1 MRIIIYKRM
10 KATQTNSS
18 KSKDRNNT
26 FKISLSDNKQF
37 SYFTPQNYNYSFE
50 EQNNDLLIQPLKS
63 ILENGGSK
71 SFIPEKR
78 SYKDLFISNVNNFPQ
93 NINNNITN
101 TLNKGE
107 GNIGSIN
114 YSFYNEPSLINKIRR
129 DENMRDNI
137 NNMNKSNT
145 DNNIDNIKDSFGFM
159 NKSNLEKKKKEEED
173 EDKIDD
179 SKSPE
184 KKFEKQKKIID
195 EYSVIEKVLKE
206 EQILFL
212 DDKYHIS
219 NSREYEQL
227 KEESSSYIISKRVNF
242 PNEFYRNDDSGK
254 IDFNVNEKEDNYT
267 IVYPPLNCIVVV
279 KKNKICFFNYIN
291 ENVYNYTDL
300 SKPIKKLLI
309 TVPKPDIFISDI
321 KFIMICVMEGEIQFL
336 TLTFKNSDND
346 FPIIHKTDFIFS
358 FSETVL
364 DLVSTSNHRIFMSTV
379 NNKIYELDYTIKQN
393 NYFNFFGTRTSLEAI
408 SKEKPMFFG
417 LFADLK
423 FIFQQSIEIIQKL
436 KVDNTRNIL
445 YAIKYT
451 VPKNGK
457 FSLDS
462 IIDSS
467 ILIFDLG
474 LDGNDFNKIQEI
486 SQEDLCDYGYEYNGY
501 TNFNYLYSE
510 RDIKE
515 NNYIIEKSNIIMD
528 IEPLTRD
535 KFKDYHLLVIKRNGH
550 KLFLK
555 FNTFLDDSILP
566 NQDKI
571 LKFNNSAFCRER
583 ITDRFI
589 SVLKKIPSKLVNK
602 RNNPILYDMINYFPF
617 STFCFYQNNT
627 VNIND
632 PNKEYILKVVED
644 NFSEIAKKENI
655 RFGSQ
660 NEGLK
665 ETEQILFK
673 TTTSSST
680 KKLCSVI
687 KLSDYNIEDTCG
699 LGNLLKNSS
708 KNYNMKYIDNN
719 NNGLMDAISYNCMT
733 EYSKQLFYPPEEF
746 ALLFNDEFVI
756 YKRLRPIDTL
766 IEIMNYKNINNISE
780 DDNYSDINSNYD
792 NNIISNEINGSN
804 NNIRKNKKS
813 MPFLLGRKNKL
824 NNPFQIN
831 RESIILNKFKE
842 FINKHGYIETNV
854 MLLNIITNNNFCYY
868 IKNYIENPN
877 NMANN
882 INIISSF
889 SNNINNNQ
897 NNFLRNDLYYLN
909 PYSLIKAKNDN
920 QLMNQSQEFLMKL
933 FTCAKEDIDFQIY
946 KYQNLLQSILQNLN
960 NNKEL
965 ILQNNN
971 YRYQFNNSNFNNTNM
986 KNSNKFFE
994 GKNFMSYGF
1003 ILYLSRIIRLFWEEN
1018 IYIRNKKYYQNDN
1031 FEFNIINNMNQTQ
1044 IMFIKNML
1052 IKFINTINQYKIE
1065 FLQQASDITTKS
1077 NKLKNYLN
1085 DIDKFLNSNGGYIVN
1100 EVKKRLTVEEQN
1112 ILTYHKKNISYFIS
1126 IFNFEKF
1133 NNDLDE
1139 IINISK
1145 RVIEI
1150 LNFVDNIYKIN
1161 INRELEKRKSYS
1173 ILDIKIKD
1181 LFRGNYP
1188 FVINE
1193 LLQIIFEVYIK
1204 EKNMEFAS
1212 IKLQEIIQQCPEI
1225 VNEND
1230 ANAIEGNFILK
1241 FCKYNQMD
1249 NIDKIKYIKEAL
1261 EKINLN
1267 LLSVKIEE
1275 VVNYLSKFQDL
1286 TNIINLCLKKGKML
1300 KDEVNLNI
1308 DHNRRSIL
1316 DMYNDNKLL
1325 FNTNDNDDDEE
1336 DNLKSNKKDI
1346 KSKQIENNETEFYNC
1361 IRIILDILDYL
1372 HNSIVFDSLE
1382 NYIKI
1387 KSPNANI
1394 FSFPEYIYNLLSNR
1408 TPDEYRRMEIHILN
1422 LVFNEQYEY
1431 IHYNIIDFLK
1441 HNNLMNILQEIN
1453 SPSIEKYLNNEINAN
1468 NNSVQS
1474 LFSMFNF
1481 YFRNKNYSCA
1491 TKILANLVNYTNPS
1505 SNFTRNN
1512 AMNGSGEINYKNYVT
1527 LDDRITYVNTMLRT
1541 LDLQIQDA
1549 EYIQLPE
1556 QKMNEIQEAKSLK
1569 EKMVNIRNILKIQQE
1584 IKNYLISYLENYNS
1598 FNENNDELEEEFKSA
1613 IVLLDFEKI
1622 DLNNLY
1628 NKYAKKFSIF
1638 DSCIS
1643 IFFQL
1648 KFSKS
1653 NSKIDPKEIRR
1664 IYCEYFCKLD
1674 DMTLSSQWPNIN
1686 FERFDRIFNSLI
1698 KEKTQYQNFYNM
1710 LQNNGMKNKYRDLIP
1725 LEFIIAIIE
1734 SMNKKIIFNNDKFI
1748 EGDNYLM
1755 KLRQDFKQP
1764 ENPFWLITFLRD
1776 QICLPLSFIFNEYYI
1791 IYISLSKEN
1800 MSKFIPNISNNNSD
1814 LRSNLMSNND
1824 LSIHTFNT
1832 NNISI
1837 FNNSNFEE
1845 YGMVFDGN
1853 LNGDL
1858 NRQRSKDAKLYILF
1872 LLLGIEKLWIN
1883 ILFDILDNRID
1894 SSMGDQ
1900 RHSQNDLD
1908 LKQFYLEFK
1917 KNGNQKLKNL
1927 IKEFYEELKNCK
1939 LIYSENKCVE
1949 LKNYGIQIEEN
1960 LKNAEDKVNTFYSN
1974 KFGKDK
1980 VNKNNIDNINNNI
1993 SNNKNNNSN
2002 NIIKTHDIREK
2013 LLQVNF
2019 VGEDKKNYFGNNIP
2033 FSNNYNS
2040 DFINLMPY
2048 K

>member
-1 MRIIIYKRM
+1 
-10 KATQTNSS
+10 
-18 KSKDRNNT
+18 
-26 FKISLSDNKQF
+26 
-37 SYFTPQNYNYSFE
+37 
-50 EQNNDLLIQPLKS
+50 
-63 ILENGGSK
+63 
-71 SFIPEKR
+71 
-78 SYKDLFISNVNNFPQ
+78 
-93 NINNNITN
+93 
-101 TLNKGE
+101 
-107 GNIGSIN
+107 
-114 YSFYNEPSLINKIRR
+114 
-129 DENMRDNI
+129 
-137 NNMNKSNT
+137 
-145 DNNIDNIKDSFGFM
+145 
-159 NKSNLEKKKKEEED
+159 
-173 EDKIDD
+173 
-179 SKSPE
+179 
-184 KKFEKQKKIID
+184 
-195 EYSVIEKVLKE
+195 
-206 EQILFL
+206 
-212 DDKYHIS
+212 
-219 NSREYEQL
+219 
-227 KEESSSYIISKRVNF
+227 
-242 PNEFYRNDDSGK
+242 
-254 IDFNVNEKEDNYT
+254 
-267 IVYPPLNCIVVV
+267 
-279 KKNKICFFNYIN
+279 
-291 ENVYNYTDL
+291 
-300 SKPIKKLLI
+300 
-309 TVPKPDIFISDI
+309 
-321 KFIMICVMEGEIQFL
+321 MEGEIQIL
-336 TLTFKNSDND
+336 SLTFQNSEND

-358 FSETVL
+358 FNETVL
-364 DLVSTSNHRIFMSTV
+364 DLISTSNHRIFMSTV

-393 NYFNFFGTRTSLEAI
+393 NYFNFFGSRTNLEAI
-408 SKEKPMFFG
+408 NRERPSFFG
-417 LFADLK
+417 LFADIK
-423 FIFQQSIEIIQKL
+423 FIVQRRIEVIQKL

-451 VPKNGK
+451 VPNSEE
-457 FSLDS
+457 FSLDK

-474 LDGNDFNKIQEI
+474 VDGNDFNKIQEI
-486 SQEDLCDYGYEYNGY
+486 SQEDLCDYGYEFGGYN
-501 TNFNYLYSE
+501 NFSYLYSE
-510 RDIKE
+510 RDINE
-515 NNYIIEKSNIIMD
+515 NNYIIEKSNIIID
-528 IEPLTRD
+528 IAPLTRD

-571 LKFNNSAFCRER
+571 LQFNKSAFCRER

-589 SVLKKIPSKLVNK
+589 SVFKKIPNKLVNK
-602 RNNPILYDMINYFPF
+602 RNNTILYDMINYFPF
-617 STFCFYQNNT
+617 STFCFYKNNSIN
-627 VNIND
+627 VND

-644 NFSEIAKKENI
+644 NFSEISKKENV
-655 RFGSQ
+655 RFGNQS
-660 NEGLK
+660 EGLK
-665 ETEQILFK
+665 ETEQILFR
-673 TTTSSST
+673 SSSSNT
-680 KKLCSVI
+680 KKLCSII

-708 KNYNMKYIDNN
+708 KYYNMKYIDNN
-719 NNGLMDAISYNCMT
+719 NNGLMDAVSYNCMT

-746 ALLFNDEFVI
+746 ALLFSDEFVI
-756 YKRLRPIDTL
+756 YKRLRPIDIL
-766 IEIMNYKNINNISE
+766 IEIMKYKNINNNISE
-780 DDNYSDINSNYD
+780 EDDISDVYSNYD
-792 NNIISNEINGSN
+792 NNIITNEINGSN
-804 NNIRKNKKS
+804 SNVRRNKKS
-813 MPFLLGRKNKL
+813 MPPLFGRNKF
-824 NNPFQIN
+824 NDPFQNN
-831 RESIILNKFKE
+831 RESIILNNFKE
-842 FINKHGYIETNV
+842 FITKHGYIETSV

-877 NMANN
+877 NMINKIN
-882 INIISSF
+882 INSNFTF
-889 SNNINNNQ
+889 SPNSKINDNNS
-897 NNFLRNDLYYLN
+897 LRNDLYYLN
-909 PYSLIKAKNDN
+909 PYSLIKAQNDN
-920 QLMNQSQEFLMKL
+920 QLVNQSQEFLMKL
-933 FTCAKEDIDFQIY
+933 LTCGKVDIDFQIY
-946 KYQNLLQSILQNLN
+946 KYQNLLQSIKQILD

-965 ILQNNN
+965 ISQSIN
-971 YRYQFNNSNFNNTNM
+971 YRYQFNNNLINNKL
-986 KNSNKFFE
+986 KNSTKYFE

-1018 IYIRNKKYYQNDN
+1018 IYTRNKLYYQSDN
-1031 FEFNIINNMNQTQ
+1031 FEFKIVNNMNQNQ

-1065 FLQQASDITTKS
+1065 FLQHASDITSKS
-1077 NKLKNYLN
+1077 NKLKNHLN
-1085 DIDKFLNSNGGYIVN
+1085 DLDKFLNNNSGYIIN
-1100 EVKKRLTVEEQN
+1100 EVKKRLNPEEQN
-1112 ILTYHKKNISYFIS
+1112 ILTYHKKNISYFVS

-1133 NNDLDE
+1133 SNDLDE

-1150 LNFVDNIYKIN
+1150 LNFVDSIYKIN
-1161 INRELEKRKSYS
+1161 INRELEKRKSYN

-1181 LFRGNYP
+1181 LFKGNYP

-1212 IKLQEIIQQCPEI
+1212 IKIQEIIQQCPDI

-1308 DHNRRSIL
+1308 DHNKRSIL
-1316 DMYNDNKLL
+1316 DIYNNNKLL
-1325 FNTNDNDDDEE
+1325 FNTDDKDDEN
-1336 DNLKSNKKDI
+1336 DSKSNKKDI
-1346 KSKQIENNETEFYNC
+1346 KNKQIENNETEFYNC

-1372 HNSIVFDSLE
+1372 HNSIVFDSFE

-1468 NNSVQS
+1468 NKSVQS

-1512 AMNGSGEINYKNYVT
+1512 AMNGSKEINYKNYVT

-1549 EYIQLPE
+1549 EYIQLPD
-1556 QKMNEIQEAKSLK
+1556 QKMNEIQEAKALK
-1569 EKMVNIRNILKIQQE
+1569 EKMINIRNILKIQQE

-1598 FNENNDELEEEFKSA
+1598 FNENNDELEEEFRSA

-1648 KFSKS
+1648 KFS
-1653 NSKIDPKEIRR
+1653 NSTCKVDPKEIRR

-1674 DMTLSSQWPNIN
+1674 EMTLNSQWPNIN
-1686 FERFDRIFNSLI
+1686 FERFNRIFNSLI

-1710 LQNNGMKNKYRDLIP
+1710 LQNNGMKNKYRDIIP
-1725 LEFIIAIIE
+1725 LEFIISIIE
-1734 SMNKKIIFNNDKFI
+1734 FLNKKIIFNNDKFI
-1748 EGDNYLM
+1748 EGDNYQM

-1764 ENPFWLITFLRD
+1764 DNPFWLIIYLRD
-1776 QICLPLSFIFNEYYI
+1776 QIYLPLSFIFNEYYI

-1800 MSKFIPNISNNNSD
+1800 ISKFIPNINNNNSD
-1814 LRSNLMSNND
+1814 SRSNLISNND
-1824 LSIHTFNT
+1824 LSVHTFNT

-1858 NRQRSKDAKLYILF
+1858 SRQRSKDAKFYILF

-1883 ILFDILDNRID
+1883 RIFDIFDNRID
-1894 SSMGDQ
+1894 SNMGEQ
-1900 RHSQNDLD
+1900 KHSQNEFD
-1908 LKQFYLEFK
+1908 LKQFYLEYK
-1917 KNGNQKLKNL
+1917 KNGNQKLRNL

-1949 LKNYGIQIEEN
+1949 LKNFGNQIEEN
-1960 LKNAEDKVNTFYSN
+1960 IQIVEDKVNAFYSN
-1974 KFGKDK
+1974 KINKDK
-1980 VNKNNIDNINNNI
+1980 VNKNNLDNSDNNINNNFNI
-1993 SNNKNNNSN
+1993 SK
-2002 NIIKTHDIREK
+2002 IHDNREK
-2013 LLQVNF
+2013 VLQVNF
-2019 VGEDKKNYFGNNIP
+2019 VGEDKKNYFGNHIP
-2033 FSNNYNS
+2033 FSNNYTS
-2040 DFINLMPY
+2040 EFINLMPY

>member
-1 MRIIIYKRM
+1 M

-18 KSKDRNNT
+18 KSNDRKNT
-26 FKISLSDNKQF
+26 FKISLTDNKQF
-37 SYFTPQNYNYSFE
+37 SYFTPQNYNYQFQE
-50 EQNNDLLIQPLKS
+50 ENNYFLNQPMKN
-63 ILENGGSK
+63 ILENGGRK
-71 SFIPEKR
+71 SFVPEKR
-78 SYKDLFISNVNNFPQ
+78 TYKDLFISNINNFPQ
-93 NINNNITN
+93 NINNNTTN
-101 TLNKGE
+101 LLNTGE
-107 GNIGSIN
+107 FNTNSIN

-129 DENMRDNI
+129 DENLEDNI
-137 NNMNKSNT
+137 NNMNES
-145 DNNIDNIKDSFGFM
+145 NIDNNNLNNNNIKDGFGFM
-159 NKSNLEKKKKEEED
+159 SNNNLKKKNEEEEKKEN
-173 EDKIDD
+173 DK
-179 SKSPE
+179 KSPE

-206 EQILFL
+206 EQNLFL
-212 DDKYHIS
+212 EDKYHVS

-242 PNEFYRNDDSGK
+242 PNEFYQNDNSGK
-254 IDFNVNEKEDNYT
+254 IDFNANGEEDNYT
-267 IVYPPLNCIVVV
+267 IVYPPLNCIIVV

-291 ENVYNYTDL
+291 ENVYSYTDL
-300 SKPIKKLLI
+300 SKPVKKLLI
-309 TVPKPDIFISDI
+309 TVPKPEIFINDI
-321 KFIMICVMEGEIQFL
+321 KFIMICVVEGEILIL
-336 TLTFKNSDND
+336 TLTFKNSEND

-358 FSETVL
+358 FNETVL

-408 SKEKPMFFG
+408 NKEKPMFFG

-451 VPKNGK
+451 VPKSEK
-457 FSLDS
+457 FSLDI

-474 LDGNDFNKIQEI
+474 VDGNDFNKIQEI
-486 SQEDLCDYGYEYNGY
+486 SQEDLCDYGYEFNGY
-501 TNFNYLYSE
+501 NNFNYLYSE
-510 RDIKE
+510 RDINE
-515 NNYIIEKSNIIMD
+515 NNYIIEKSNIIID

-589 SVLKKIPSKLVNK
+589 SVLKKIPNKLVNK
-602 RNNPILYDMINYFPF
+602 RNNPVLYEMINYFPF
-617 STFCFYQNNT
+617 STFCFYKNNPI
-627 VNIND
+627 NINGPND
-632 PNKEYILKVVED
+632 PNQEYILKVVED
-644 NFSEIAKKENI
+644 NFNEIAKKENI
-655 RFGSQ
+655 RFGNQ

-665 ETEQILFK
+665 ETEQILFR
-673 TTTSSST
+673 TTSSTST

-719 NNGLMDAISYNCMT
+719 NNGLMDAVSYNCMT

-766 IEIMNYKNINNISE
+766 IEIMKNKNINNNISDE
-780 DDNYSDINSNYD
+780 DNFSDINTNYD
-792 NNIISNEINGSN
+792 NNIITNEINGSN
-804 NNIRKNKKS
+804 SNVRRNKKS
-813 MPFLLGRKNKL
+813 MPFLFGNRNRL
-824 NNPFQIN
+824 NNPLQIN
-831 RESIILNKFKE
+831 RELIIFNKFKE
-842 FINKHGYIETNV
+842 FINKHGYIETSV
-854 MLLNIITNNNFCYY
+854 MLLNIITNNNFYYY
-868 IKNYIENPN
+868 IKNCIENPN

-889 SNNINNNQ
+889 SNNIEKDQINI
-897 NNFLRNDLYYLN
+897 LRNDLYYLN

-920 QLMNQSQEFLMKL
+920 QLMNLSQEFLMKL
-933 FTCAKEDIDFQIY
+933 FICAKEDIDIQII
-946 KYQNLLQSILQNLN
+946 KYQNLLQNILQNLN
-960 NNKEL
+960 DNKEL
-965 ILQNNN
+965 ISQNNN

-986 KNSNKFFE
+986 KNSTKYFE
-994 GKNFMSYGF
+994 GKNFMSYSF

-1018 IYIRNKKYYQNDN
+1018 IYIRNKKYYQKDN
-1031 FEFNIINNMNQTQ
+1031 FEFNIINNMNQNQ

-1085 DIDKFLNSNGGYIVN
+1085 DIDKFLNSNSGYVVN
-1100 EVKKRLTVEEQN
+1100 EVKKRLNFEEQN

-1133 NNDLDE
+1133 SNDLDE

-1150 LNFVDNIYKIN
+1150 LNFVDSIYKIN

-1173 ILDIKIKD
+1173 ILDVKIKD

-1204 EKNMEFAS
+1204 EKNMDFAS
-1212 IKLQEIIQQCPEI
+1212 IKIQEIIQQCPDI

-1249 NIDKIKYIKEAL
+1249 NIDKIKYIKQAL

-1286 TNIINLCLKKGKML
+1286 TNIINLCLKKGKIL
-1300 KDEVNLNI
+1300 KDEVNLKI
-1308 DHNRRSIL
+1308 DHNRRNIL
-1316 DMYNDNKLL
+1316 DIYNANTSL

-1336 DNLKSNKKDI
+1336 DSKSNKKDI

-1372 HNSIVFDSLE
+1372 HNSIVYDSFE

-1408 TPDEYRRMEIHILN
+1408 TPDEYRRMELHILN

-1453 SPSIEKYLNNEINAN
+1453 SPSIEKYLNNEININ

-1512 AMNGSGEINYKNYVT
+1512 ALNGSGEINSKNYVT

-1556 QKMNEIQEAKSLK
+1556 QKMNEIQEAKTLK
-1569 EKMVNIRNILKIQQE
+1569 EKMINIRNILKIQQE

-1598 FNENNDELEEEFKSA
+1598 FNENNVELEEEFKAA
-1613 IVLLDFEKI
+1613 IILLDFEKI

-1648 KFSKS
+1648 KFSNS
-1653 NSKIDPKEIRR
+1653 NSKVDPKEIRR

-1686 FERFDRIFNSLI
+1686 FERFNRIFNSLI

-1710 LQNNGMKNKYRDLIP
+1710 LQNNGMKNKYRDIIP

-1734 SMNKKIIFNNDKFI
+1734 SMNRKIIFNNDKFI

-1755 KLRQDFKQP
+1755 KLRQDYKQP
-1764 ENPFWLITFLRD
+1764 ENPFWLILYLRD
-1776 QICLPLSFIFNEYYI
+1776 QIYLPLSFIFNEYYI

-1800 MSKFIPNISNNNSD
+1800 ISKFIPNISNTNSD

-1824 LSIHTFNT
+1824 LSMHTFNT
-1832 NNISI
+1832 NNFSI

-1853 LNGDL
+1853 LNGDIS
-1858 NRQRSKDAKLYILF
+1858 RQRSKDAKFYILF

-1883 ILFDILDNRID
+1883 RLFDILNNRID
-1894 SSMGDQ
+1894 TNVGEK
-1900 RHSQNDLD
+1900 RHSQDELD

-1927 IKEFYEELKNCK
+1927 IKEFYEELKNCR
-1939 LIYSENKCVE
+1939 LIYSENKCIE
-1949 LKNYGIQIEEN
+1949 LKNYGNQIEEN
-1960 LKNAEDKVNTFYSN
+1960 LKDVEDKVSIFYSN
-1974 KFGKDK
+1974 KIKKDI
-1980 VNKNNIDNINNNI
+1980 NKNNMDISKNNINNNNI
-1993 SNNKNNNSN
+1993 
-2002 NIIKTHDIREK
+2002 NIIKSNDNKEK

-2019 VGEDKKNYFGNNIP
+2019 VGEDKKNYFGNHIP

-2040 DFINLMPY
+2040 EFINLMPY